1 MPLKPH
7 PSWTTRSS
15 LSCLRLTIH
24 GVTSPRTVWFLG
36 SVRDGQ
42 VGLWVICWWGS
53 LSNRRISTPLTLQSI
68 PSSTIFWTFKHP
80 PICFSCRSPPHS
92 SLSSQPP
99 EQTSLTKLLLM
110 MESVLNNE
118 SGCVASAQLL
128 WATCGR
134 SCTPQGCSFSP
145 VN

>member
-7 PSWTTRSS
+7 PSWITRSPF
-15 LSCLRLTIH
+15 SCLHLTIH
-24 GVTSPRTVWFLG
+24 SVTSSRRVWFLG

-53 LSNRRISTPLTLQSI
+53 LSNRRISTSLTLQSI
-68 PSSTIFWTFKHP
+68 PSSAIFWTFKHP
-80 PICFSCRSPPHS
+80 PVCFSCQSAPHS
-92 SLSSQPP
+92 SLSSQSP
-99 EQTSLTKLLLM
+99 ELTLLTKLFLM

-118 SGCVASAQLL
+118 SGCVTSAQLL
-128 WATCGR
+128 WGTWGR